1 MILVTGGT
9 GLVGAHLLLDLCKKG
24 FEPRAIYRNK
34 SRIKMTQ
41 DLFFEMGCEDVFSQI
56 DWKKA
61 DLLDI
66 TELTEAFEG
75 VKKVY
80 HAAAMISMSRR
91 DDELMRKVNI
101 EGTANMVNL
110 ALYFGVEKFCHV
122 SSIAAIEKNPFGGL
136 SVESEDWN
144 PQNHKDGYSI
154 TKYGAEMEVWRGS
167 QEGLSVA
174 VVNPGVIVGPG
185 FDKQGS
191 GKLIRRAIKGI
202 PFYTQGSVGFVGV
215 NDVVEIMQTLMNST
229 IENERFILVSEN
241 LSYRNFFTQIAKIS
255 GAAIPSK
262 KAGRPLLE
270 LAWALSSLSRF
281 LGLKKGGM
289 TRQTLKSSLTRT
301 SFDNSKIKLFLP
313 DFEFE
318 PMQKVILETVNYS
331 LTSSSSESSKV

>member
-9 GLVGAHLLLDLCKKG
+9 GLVGAHLLLNLCKKG

-41 DLFFEMGCEDVFSQI
+41 DLFFEMGCEDVFGQI

-66 TELTEAFEG
+66 TELTEVFEG
-75 VKKVY
+75 VNKVY

-91 DDELMRKVNI
+91 DDEMMRKVNI

-110 ALYFGVEKFCHV
+110 SLYFGVEKFCHV

-174 VVNPGVIVGPG
+174 VVNPGVIIGPG

-191 GKLIRRAIKGI
+191 GKLIRRGIKGI

-262 KAGRPLLE
+262 KAGRLLLE

-289 TRQTLKSSLTRT
+289 TRQTLKSSLTRS

-318 PMQKVILETVNYS
+318 SMQKVILETVNYS

>member
-1 MILVTGGT
+1 M
-9 GLVGAHLLLDLCKKG
+9 VGAHLLLDLCKKG

-41 DLFFEMGCEDVFSQI
+41 DLFFEMDCKDVFSQI

-136 SVESEDWN
+136 SV
-144 PQNHKDGYSI
+144 
-154 TKYGAEMEVWRGS
+154 
-167 QEGLSVA
+167 
-174 VVNPGVIVGPG
+174 
-185 FDKQGS
+185 
-191 GKLIRRAIKGI
+191 
-202 PFYTQGSVGFVGV
+202 
-215 NDVVEIMQTLMNST
+215 
-229 IENERFILVSEN
+229 
-241 LSYRNFFTQIAKIS
+241 
-255 GAAIPSK
+255 
-262 KAGRPLLE
+262 
-270 LAWALSSLSRF
+270 
-281 LGLKKGGM
+281 
-289 TRQTLKSSLTRT
+289 
-301 SFDNSKIKLFLP
+301 
-313 DFEFE
+313 
-318 PMQKVILETVNYS
+318 
-331 LTSSSSESSKV
+331 